1 MSTKPG
7 IVERAEQPYVAI
19 RGLVTMQTIGAVADR
34 FPEIFGWLAARG
46 VVPAGAPF
54 LEYNLID
61 MERQLEIEAGI
72 PVVAAV
78 DGDDQILFDVLPAG
92 RYATVTHVGRFDGL
106 IDVTA
111 ALLGWAAKQGLEW
124 DMSETDHDQRWGC
137 RLEVYK
143 TDPSEEPDMDKW
155 ETELAFR
162 LADQ

>member
-78 DGDDQILFDVLPAG
+78 DGDDQILFGVLPAG